1 MSGTGRF
8 APAAIGYAPGMS
20 RPKRIARTIVLSC
33 SVALLA
39 AGCGSEGKEIEDVKS
54 CLAEVKLTVEDLP
67 KDKDVTSGV
76 FATTDLTK
84 VEDEEFT
91 FALAAHVKS
100 DGAVKQFQDES
111 KDFSKTA
118 GADQKLD
125 FETGVDGR
133 YVWVAGGAKD
143 TDDYKDA
150 RACVEP

>member
-1 MSGTGRF
+1 MK
-8 APAAIGYAPGMS
+8 A
-20 RPKRIARTIVLSC
+20 
-33 SVALLA
+33 
-39 AGCGSEGKEIEDVKS
+39 
-54 CLAEVKLTVEDLP
+54 CLKDAKLTVEDLP
-67 KDKDVTSGV
+67 KDKDVKSGV

-91 FALAAHVKS
+91 FALAAHVKT
-100 DGAVKQFQDES
+100 DDAVKNFQDES
-111 KDFSKTA
+111 TKFAETA

-143 TDDYKDA
+143 TDDFKDA